1 MKVMWMFL
9 YILPVLQ
16 ESRVIIIIIII
27 IISIPFPFWVPSE
40 QKGGQGSG

>member
-16 ESRVIIIIIII
+16 EPRVIIII
-27 IISIPFPFWVPSE
+27 IISIPFPFWVASE
-40 QKGGQGSG
+40 QKGGPGSG